1 MLEREVVITWIE
13 KKDLNENLSEYIERI
28 LGLEI
33 HPAALRHLNGDSV
46 SKRIPFPRLEQH
58 EGYLFGITYIP
69 SNTENPSADFD
80 AVIFAANHDSVV
92 ARIIKDETSTLA
104 WDELKPRLSNV
115 NSEDSTADGG
125 EFILNLF
132 SETTK
137 LLWEDAENI
146 RIFLDHELD
155 MGKGEE
161 LLAIG
166 DIGSSHERLSQKAR
180 QVLLRDLNKLSPTMS
195 IISTEMNQ
203 MKRVANESE
212 AILSALCRDEDRY
225 DLRLD
230 LGGQERELFSRDLEI
245 YLADTWELCRTL
257 VATLNEIEALIGEA
271 NTSIQLLS
279 DQENVYASRA
289 TGAIAA
295 TLLLPSLLVGLWGMN
310 FASMPELNWRFGYLF
325 AWGIMASA
333 VVLTFVYFRKRSWL

>member
-1 MLEREVVITWIE
+1 MINWIE
-13 KKDLNENLSEYIERI
+13 KENLNENLSEYIKGI
-28 LGLEI
+28 LGIEV
-33 HPAALRHLNGDSV
+33 HPAALRHLSGDSIRN
-46 SKRIPFPRLEQH
+46 RIPFPRLEKH

-92 ARIIKDETSTLA
+92 ARIIEFEDDTSNLL
-104 WDELKPRLSNV
+104 WDDLKPKLSNV

-132 SETTK
+132 RETTN

-146 RIFLDHELD
+146 RIFLDEKLD
-155 MGKGEE
+155 MDEGAER
-161 LLAIG
+161 LAIG
-166 DIGSSHERLSQKAR
+166 DLSAKHDQLNQKERQT
-180 QVLLRDLNKLSPTMS
+180 LLRKLNKLSPTMS

-212 AILSALCRDEDRY
+212 SILNALCHDEDQY
-225 DLRLD
+225 DLRVD
-230 LGGQERELFSRDLEI
+230 LRGQERELFSTDLEI
-245 YLADTWELCRTL
+245 YLRDTWELCRTL
-257 VATLNEIEALIGEA
+257 VATLEEIEALIVEA
-271 NTSIQLLS
+271 NTSIKLLS

-295 TLLLPSLLVGLWGMN
+295 TLLIPSFLVGLWGMN
-310 FASMPELNWRFGYLF
+310 FTSMPELNWKFGYLF
-325 AWGIMASA
+325 AVGFMVSLSLFILLA
-333 VVLTFVYFRKRSWL
+333 FKKKNWL

>member
-1 MLEREVVITWIE
+1 MITWIE
-13 KKDLNENLSEYIERI
+13 NKDLNKNLSEYIEEI
-28 LGLEI
+28 LGIKI
-33 HPAALRHLNGDSV
+33 HPAALRHLSGDLIRN
-46 SKRIPFPRLEQH
+46 RIPFPRLEKH

-92 ARIIKDETSTLA
+92 ARIIEFEDDNSTLL
-104 WDELKPRLSNV
+104 WDELKPKLSNI

-132 SETTK
+132 RETTN

-146 RIFLDHELD
+146 RTFLDEKLD
-155 MGKGEE
+155 IGKGEE
-161 LLAIG
+161 FLAIG
-166 DIGSSHERLSQKAR
+166 DIGASHDRLSQKAR
-180 QVLLRDLNKLSPTMS
+180 QELLRDLNKLSPTMS

-212 AILSALCRDEDRY
+212 AILSALCRDEDQY
-225 DLRLD
+225 DLRVD
-230 LGGQERELFSRDLEI
+230 LRGQERELFSTDLEI

-257 VATLNEIEALIGEA
+257 VATLEEIEALIDEA
-271 NTSIQLLS
+271 NTSIKLLS

-325 AWGIMASA
+325 AGGIMVAA
-333 VVLTFVYFRKRSWL
+333 VVVTYIFFRKRNWI